1 MAKKTVKK
9 ESKSASKK
17 TTKQNK
23 TTKKSAAKPVETTKL
38 VHTLVPKHT
47 KLSDKE
53 KQTLFETY
61 NITIKELP
69 KILITDSAIR
79 HLEPKENDVIKI
91 SRKSP
96 TSGNSVFYRGVINE

>member
-9 ESKSASKK
+9 KSKSASNKTPKPKK
-17 TTKQNK
+17 TA
-23 TTKKSAAKPVETTKL
+23 KKSAAKPVETTKL
-38 VHTLVPKHT
+38 VHVLVPEHR

-53 KQTLFETY
+53 KQALFETY

-69 KILITDSAIR
+69 KILITDAAIR

-96 TSGNSVFYRGVINE
+96 TAENSVFYRGVINE